1 MCFLMTEAGALARL
15 AVAAIDTT
23 PALRA
28 RNSNGKVW
36 HNTGASASKFN
47 PFAPL
52 PSQARGFPQSPPLVM
67 LDSTAASHDRTTPVR
82 DADMANAVR
91 ALAMDAVE
99 QAKSGHPGMP
109 MGMAEIAVALWTR
122 HLRYNPGNPNWLD
135 RDRFVLS
142 NGHGSMLQY
151 ALLHLTGYDLPLEEL
166 QRFRQL
172 NSKTPGHPEVGVT
185 PGVETTT
192 GPLGQG
198 LANGVGMAL
207 AERLLA
213 ATFNRP
219 GHAIVDHHTYVF
231 AGDGC
236 LMEGISHEACSLA
249 GTLGLGKLI
258 VLYDD
263 NGISIDGPTRGWFT
277 DDTPRRFEAYGWH
290 VVPHVDGHDVGA
302 VSAAIAAGKTETSRP
317 TLICCKTIIGK
328 GAPAKAGTAETHG
341 AALGAREVAATRVA
355 LGWPYAP
362 FVVPQPIYDAWNA
375 KARGARLERAWSES
389 FAAYARAHPA
399 LAAEF
404 ERRMSGRL
412 PDDFAATA
420 QRLIDAQAQKRETVA
435 TRKASQQAIEAF
447 ANVLP
452 EMLGGAAD
460 LTGSVF
466 TNWSGS
472 VAVTATAAGNYINY
486 GVREFAMAAIATGIA
501 LHGGFIPYAGTFLT
515 FSDYM
520 RNAIRMAALMKARSI
535 LVFTHDSIGLGE
547 DGPTHQ
553 SIEHAASLRLI
564 PHLDVWRPCDTVETA
579 VAWCAALARRD
590 GPSALLFTRQNVAFA
605 KRDPSAQANIARGG
619 YVLADFATTGTRAL
633 VIATGSEVPLALG
646 ARERLA
652 GEGIAVR
659 VVSMPCT
666 QRFDREDAAYRRDVL
681 PAGVP
686 RLAVEA
692 GATDGWRKYVGA
704 IDDPH
709 AGVVGIDRYGESAP
723 AAALFPFFGFTV
735 DHVAAAV
742 RRIVG
747 GESRGQ

>member
-1 MCFLMTEAGALARL
+1 
-15 AVAAIDTT
+15 
-23 PALRA
+23 
-28 RNSNGKVW
+28 
-36 HNTGASASKFN
+36 
-47 PFAPL
+47 
-52 PSQARGFPQSPPLVM
+52 M

-82 DADMANAVR
+82 DADMANAIR

-122 HLRYNPGNPNWLD
+122 HLRYNPGNPHWLD

-166 QRFRQL
+166 KHFRQL
-172 NSKTPGHPEVGVT
+172 HSKTPGHPEVGVT

-231 AGDGC
+231 VGDGC
-236 LMEGISHEACSLA
+236 LMEGVSHEACSLA

-302 VSAAIAAGKTETSRP
+302 VSAAIAAGKAETSRP

-328 GAPAKAGTAETHG
+328 GAPTKAGTAETHG

-404 ERRMSGRL
+404 ERRMAGRL

-420 QRLIDAQAQKRETVA
+420 QRLIDAQAQKTETVA

-447 ANVLP
+447 ASVLP

-472 VAVTATAAGNYINY
+472 VAVTATAAGNYVNY

-619 YVLADFATTGTRAL
+619 YVLADFASDRRPRARHRNRIGGAARTRCARTPRRRGHRRTRGVDAVHAALRSRGRGVSSPRVAGRRSAACRRSGRHRWLAQVCRRDRRSARGCGRHRSLWRIGARRRAVPVLRIHGRPRRRRGAAHRRRRIAGAMTTGLRHNITEKA
-633 VIATGSEVPLALG
+633 
-646 ARERLA
+646 
-652 GEGIAVR
+652 
-659 VVSMPCT
+659 
-666 QRFDREDAAYRRDVL
+666 
-681 PAGVP
+681 
-686 RLAVEA
+686 
-692 GATDGWRKYVGA
+692 
-704 IDDPH
+704 
-709 AGVVGIDRYGESAP
+709 
-723 AAALFPFFGFTV
+723 
-735 DHVAAAV
+735 
-742 RRIVG
+742 
-747 GESRGQ
+747 